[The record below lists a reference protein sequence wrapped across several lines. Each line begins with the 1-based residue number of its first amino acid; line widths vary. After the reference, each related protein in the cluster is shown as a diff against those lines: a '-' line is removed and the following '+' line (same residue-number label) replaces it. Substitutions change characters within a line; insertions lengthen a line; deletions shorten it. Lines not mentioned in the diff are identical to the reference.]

1 MAKERAN
8 IYTIAKEAGVSPAT
22 VSRVL
27 TNNARVSK
35 EKREKVQSVIQKYG
49 YTPNA
54 LAQGLSNSKTRS
66 IGLMIADI
74 YSPFYSAVAT
84 ECEKAADKAGYL
96 LLMLTSLGD
105 PELEKKTVNEVV

>member
-1 MAKERAN
+1 MTERHGTFMAKERAN

-49 YTPNA
+49 IHTKCA
-54 LAQGLSNSKTRS
+54 WHKVLVTQKQGRL
-66 IGLMIADI
+66 
-74 YSPFYSAVAT
+74 V
-84 ECEKAADKAGYL
+84 
-96 LLMLTSLGD
+96 
-105 PELEKKTVNEVV
+105 

>member
-1 MAKERAN
+1 MTERHGTFMAKERAN

-66 IGLMIADI
+66 IGHINDLQW
-74 YSPFYSAVAT
+74 F
-84 ECEKAADKAGYL
+84 L
-96 LLMLTSLGD
+96 LLFGPTTKSLHRRAFVASTSSC
-105 PELEKKTVNEVV
+105 